1 MEKKFRI
8 KWKKYLY
15 IFFLVVLFPFVLCLY
30 WLNYLL
36 KVTHIRIESKKIPK
50 EFDGFTIAHISDLH
64 NAKFGKCEERLLQA
78 LRAETPDLI
87 AVTGDII
94 DANRTNVNRAME
106 FVEGAVKIAPVYY
119 VTGNH
124 EAKTDD
130 FEFLRQRMKAAGVR
144 FLDDG
149 MTEIRRG
156 ESAITLLGLKEYK
169 FFLRGR
175 PKKEIRAALGEKLK
189 GMTSGRV
196 GFKILL
202 SHRPEL
208 FELYAAAGIDLSLCG
223 HAHGGQIRIPFGV
236 IAPNQGLF
244 PKYTSGVYRMGD
256 SQMEVSRGLGN
267 SAFPLRFNNTPEIV
281 IVKLTRQE

>member
-1 MEKKFRI
+1 MAKKFRI

-15 IFFLVVLFPFVLCLY
+15 VFFLVVLFPFVLCLY

-36 KVTHIRIESKKIPK
+36 TVTHVRIENKKIPE
-50 EFDGFTIAHISDLH
+50 EFDGFTVAHISDLH
-64 NAKFGKCEERLLQA
+64 NAKFGRGEERLLQA
-78 LRAETPDLI
+78 LRAETPDII
-87 AVTGDII
+87 AVTGDLI
-94 DANRTNVNRAME
+94 DANRTNVDRAME
-106 FVEGAVKIAPVYY
+106 FIDGAVKIAPVYY

-130 FEFLRQRMKAAGVR
+130 FELLRKRMKTVGVR

-149 MTEIRRG
+149 ITEIRRG
-156 ESAITLLGLKEYK
+156 ESAVSLLGLKEYK

-175 PKKEIRAALGEKLK
+175 PKEEIRDTLGKKLK
-189 GMTSGRV
+189 GMTSGK
-196 GFKILL
+196 GGYKILL

-236 IAPNQGLF
+236 IAPNQGFF
-244 PKYTSGVYRMGD
+244 PKYTSGVYTIGNCA
-256 SQMEVSRGLGN
+256 MEVSRGLGN

-281 IVKLTRQE
+281 VVKLAHKE